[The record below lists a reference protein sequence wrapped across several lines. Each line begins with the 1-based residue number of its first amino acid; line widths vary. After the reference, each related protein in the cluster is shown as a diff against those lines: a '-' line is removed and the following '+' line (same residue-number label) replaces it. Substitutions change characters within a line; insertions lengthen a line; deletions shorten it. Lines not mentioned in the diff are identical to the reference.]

1 MSNRQVQWGLLST
14 ARINERLIPAMRESK
29 RSNLLAVASR
39 SQLKADEY
47 AHQHGIPRAY
57 GNYEAMLA
65 DPAVDAVYV
74 SLPNGYHE
82 EWCIK
87 CADAGKHIL
96 CEKPL
101 ALTVAEVD
109 HMAEAAR
116 RNGVILQEAA
126 MYRYHPQ
133 THKVQELIDQR
144 AIGDVRMIQSL
155 FCFTLANPGDIRLDA
170 AIGGGALWDIGS
182 YPVSFARTVMR
193 AEPVEV
199 SAWQVWSDGG
209 VDLTLMGQLHFPNG
223 TLAQFGCSFQ
233 AVPYWDMDFI
243 GSAGRIRL
251 DIPWNQ
257 QLNTAS
263 HLYVSRVSGAG
274 SATFGDSTDNLVDE
288 VFTFDGRSAYHY
300 EVDAMVSSILDGTPP
315 ALPLESSRGN
325 IATLVA
331 LYTSAREG
339 RVVRL

>member
-1 MSNRQVQWGLLST
+1 MSDKQVRWGLLST
-14 ARINERLIPAMRESK
+14 ARINDRLIPAMRHSP
-29 RSNLLAVASR
+29 RSSLLGVVSR
-39 SQLKADEY
+39 SQAKADHY
-47 AHQHGIPRAY
+47 ARVHEIPRAY
-57 GNYEAMLA
+57 GSYDAILA
-65 DPAVDAVYV
+65 DPDIDAVYI

-82 EWCIK
+82 EWCVR
-87 CADAGKHIL
+87 CADAGKHVL

-109 HMAEAAR
+109 RMAEAAR

-170 AIGGGALWDIGS
+170 ASGGGALWDIGS
-182 YPVSFARTVMR
+182 YPVSFARTVMK
-193 AEPVEV
+193 AEPIEV
-199 SAWQVWSDGG
+199 CAWQVSSEGG
-209 VDLTLMGQLHFPNG
+209 VDLTLMGQLRFPNG

-233 AVPYWDMDFI
+233 AVPYWDMDII
-243 GSAGRIRL
+243 GSAGRIHL

-257 QLNTAS
+257 QLDTPS
-263 HLYVSRVSGAG
+263 HVYVTRVSGAG

-288 VFTFDGRSAYHY
+288 VYTFEGRSAYHH
-300 EVDAMVSSILDGTPP
+300 EVDAMAASILDGAPP
-315 ALPLESSRGN
+315 VLPLESSRGN
-325 IATLVA
+325 VATLVA

-339 RVVRL
+339 LVVKL